1 MSKVK
6 ARAYCKSRG
15 FGDFV
20 HLHCPNG
27 TNENNW
33 LWFHHPW
40 QPFQEKPAWQDAE
53 TGENHTYTDPL
64 PGLITGVTR
73 GRDFNNFDYWCDDDL
88 YQSMDYFNWVWTQP
102 KMMTNNNRVFAN
114 NIYLHL
120 QHPGWYDTPK
130 CDTQG
135 FTELDDDGNVVEYK
149 GCEGEG
155 PYNVEDGTAGEP
167 FDFHFICEMNCEMAE
182 KERYVDRSGCDV
194 ECEDECYSG
203 ACRCKDVLKHAKKDG
218 SCQYMTGTDLI
229 HFLNYT
235 SAQSGGKG
243 CPYYPDSWYT
253 GDYSEATHD
262 NIFKRKKR
270 DTSSKTWVEQV
281 DEINNDASIPYNYY
295 QMFEQEHPAE
305 GACRQNPENCPF
317 TLEFKSSVL
326 DENESVLITSPEDFE
341 NQLRSNPQARRTNHF
356 GTHTNCPEG
365 TFFTMDQW
373 ETTSNQGFNQ
383 GFNSPEVVAQVQG
396 NRNLAGLFERMT
408 EDCAGDPLE
417 GVTETNGGWWRPKNP
432 FPGKE
437 QSMYHMIDLSTNM
450 TYRALDLKNTFFF
463 YHFGSFRVLFW
474 FSNF

>member
-40 QPFQEKPAWQDAE
+40 QPFQEQPAWQDAE

-155 PYNVEDGTAGEP
+155 PYKVEDGTAGEP

-203 ACRCKDVLKHAKKDG
+203 VCSIRWRRMSLNPIFQKRTKGQCPLSLG
-218 SCQYMTGTDLI
+218 FRNEGQRYRTTDSSK
-229 HFLNYT
+229 F
-235 SAQSGGKG
+235 QSGTTKI
-243 CPYYPDSWYT
+243 
-253 GDYSEATHD
+253 HH
-262 NIFKRKKR
+262 IFLR
-270 DTSSKTWVEQV
+270 D
-281 DEINNDASIPYNYY
+281 
-295 QMFEQEHPAE
+295 
-305 GACRQNPENCPF
+305 
-317 TLEFKSSVL
+317 KS
-326 DENESVLITSPEDFE
+326 T
-341 NQLRSNPQARRTNHF
+341 
-356 GTHTNCPEG
+356 
-365 TFFTMDQW
+365 
-373 ETTSNQGFNQ
+373 
-383 GFNSPEVVAQVQG
+383 
-396 NRNLAGLFERMT
+396 
-408 EDCAGDPLE
+408 
-417 GVTETNGGWWRPKNP
+417 
-432 FPGKE
+432 
-437 QSMYHMIDLSTNM
+437 
-450 TYRALDLKNTFFF
+450 
-463 YHFGSFRVLFW
+463 
-474 FSNF
+474 